1 MRQNSPVTTPA
12 AQPPRDRALGRGIT
26 TLIPQAAQATP
37 AEQAAAVLTAMRSV
51 PVRVGVL
58 QAAVVLL
65 EERVRATQDE
75 AERAAAATTV
85 AMLRSAIGQAG

>member
-1 MRQNSPVTTPA
+1 MTTA
-12 AQPPRDRALGRGIT
+12 SAQPPRDRALGRGIT
-26 TLIPQAAQATP
+26 TLIPQAATEPPATP
-37 AEQAAAVLTAMRSV
+37 AEQAAAVLTAMQSV

-65 EERVRATQDE
+65 AERVRATDDP

-85 AMLRSAIGQAG
+85 AMLRSAIGRAG

>member
-1 MRQNSPVTTPA
+1 M
-12 AQPPRDRALGRGIT
+12 L
-26 TLIPQAAQATP
+26 
-37 AEQAAAVLTAMRSV
+37 AAVQSV

-65 EERVRATQDE
+65 EERVRATDDE

>member
-1 MRQNSPVTTPA
+1 MTTAA

-26 TLIPQAAQATP
+26 TLIPQAATATP
-37 AEQAAAVLTAMRSV
+37 AEQAAAVLTAMQSV

-65 EERVRATQDE
+65 EERVRTTQDE

-85 AMLRSAIGQAG
+85 AMLRSAIGRAG

>member
-1 MRQNSPVTTPA
+1 MTTPA
-12 AQPPRDRALGRGIT
+12 AQPPRDRALGRGIS
-26 TLIPQAAQATP
+26 TLIPQAAPATP
-37 AEQAAAVLTAMRSV
+37 AEQAAAVLTAMQTV

-65 EERVRATQDE
+65 EERVRATEDE

-85 AMLRSAIGQAG
+85 AMLRSAIGRVGRPSS

>member
-1 MRQNSPVTTPA
+1 M
-12 AQPPRDRALGRGIT
+12 
-26 TLIPQAAQATP
+26 ATP
-37 AEQAAAVLTAMRSV
+37 AEQAAAVLTAMQSV

-85 AMLRSAIGQAG
+85 AMLRSAIGRAG

>member
-1 MRQNSPVTTPA
+1 MTTPA

-26 TLIPQAAQATP
+26 TLIPQAAQAAPATP

-65 EERVRATQDE
+65 EERVRATEDE

>member
-1 MRQNSPVTTPA
+1 MTTAA
-12 AQPPRDRALGRGIT
+12 AQPPRDRALGRGIS
-26 TLIPQAAQATP
+26 TLIPQAATATP
-37 AEQAAAVLTAMRSV
+37 AEQAAAVLAAMQSV

-65 EERVRATQDE
+65 EERVRATSDD

-85 AMLRSAIGQAG
+85 AMLRTAISQVR

>member
-1 MRQNSPVTTPA
+1 MRQTSPVTTAA
-12 AQPPRDRALGRGIT
+12 AQPPRDRALGRGIS
-26 TLIPQAAQATP
+26 TLIPQAATATP
-37 AEQAAAVLTAMRSV
+37 AEQAAAVLTAMQSV

-65 EERVRATQDE
+65 EERVRATDDE

>member
-1 MRQNSPVTTPA
+1 MTTPA

-26 TLIPQAAQATP
+26 TLIPQAAQAAQATP

-65 EERVRATQDE
+65 EERVRATEDE

>member
-1 MRQNSPVTTPA
+1 MTTPA
-12 AQPPRDRALGRGIT
+12 AQPPRDRALGRGIS
-26 TLIPQAAQATP
+26 TLIPQAATTSP

-65 EERVRATQDE
+65 EERVRATGDE
-75 AERAAAATTV
+75 AERDAAATTV

>member
-1 MRQNSPVTTPA
+1 MTSPS
-12 AQPPRDRALGRGIT
+12 AQPSRDRALGRGIT
-26 TLIPQAAQATP
+26 TLIPQSASATP

-65 EERVRATQDE
+65 EERVRATDDP
-75 AERAAAATTV
+75 AERAAAVTTV
-85 AMLRSAIGQAG
+85 AMLRGAIGQAG

>member
-1 MRQNSPVTTPA
+1 MTSPS
-12 AQPPRDRALGRGIT
+12 AQPSRDRALGRGIT
-26 TLIPQAAQATP
+26 TLIPQSASATP
-37 AEQAAAVLTAMRSV
+37 AEQAAAVLTAMQSV

-65 EERVRATQDE
+65 EERVRATDDP

-85 AMLRSAIGQAG
+85 AMLRGAIGQAG